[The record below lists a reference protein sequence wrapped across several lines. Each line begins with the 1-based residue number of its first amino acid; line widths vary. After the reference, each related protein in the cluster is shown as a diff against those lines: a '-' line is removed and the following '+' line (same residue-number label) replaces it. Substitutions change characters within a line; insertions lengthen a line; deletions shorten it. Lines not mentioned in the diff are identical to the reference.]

1 MAIPDYQSLMLPL
14 LLLASDHEEHSIAE
28 TTDMLAKEFKLTEA
42 EQEEL
47 LPSGLETVLKNRA
60 RWARTFL
67 KKAGLIDSTNRGK
80 FRISQR
86 GIESLEEK
94 PSRIDNKY
102 LSRFSEF
109 QDFRPSSQVVVA
121 TAEPT
126 KNAEVRTP
134 QETLDGSYQELRQA
148 LAQDVLDHLKSC
160 SPHFFERVVVN
171 LLVAMGYG
179 GSRSDAGQAVGQS
192 GDGGIDGIIKEDK
205 LGLDAIYLQAKRW
218 EGTVGRPVVQGFARK
233 P

>member
-28 TTDMLAKEFKLTEA
+28 TIGTLANEFKLTEQ
-42 EQEEL
+42 EQDEL

-67 KKAGLIDSTNRGK
+67 KKAGLIDSTSRGK

-86 GIESLEEK
+86 GIEVLK
-94 PSRIDNKY
+94 DRPPRIDNKY

-109 QDFRPSSQVVVA
+109 QDFRPSPQVVVA

-148 LAQDVLDHLKSC
+148 LAQDVLGACPSILQLRGSNGTEPVHNVLCQRATEPTCRSKSC
-160 SPHFFERVVVN
+160 CCRRACANGF
-171 LLVAMGYG
+171 LK
-179 GSRSDAGQAVGQS
+179 
-192 GDGGIDGIIKEDK
+192 II
-205 LGLDAIYLQAKRW
+205 W
-218 EGTVGRPVVQGFARK
+218 STS
-233 P
+233 